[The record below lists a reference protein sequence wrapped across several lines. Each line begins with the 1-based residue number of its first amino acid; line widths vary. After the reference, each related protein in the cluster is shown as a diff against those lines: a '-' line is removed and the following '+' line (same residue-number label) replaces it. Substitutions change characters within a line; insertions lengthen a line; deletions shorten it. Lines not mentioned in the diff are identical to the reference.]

1 MLEADGG
8 RSLTTP
14 DDGLLDELAAR
25 LTGGAVVRDPD
36 VVAGHCRDREP
47 WSPSGTAAAVVR
59 VTCTADVVAVMRWA
73 SEHRVAVV
81 PRGAG
86 SGLAG
91 AANAV
96 DGCVVLSTERMDAVL
111 EVDAR
116 DLLAVV
122 QPGVINADLKRAVA
136 AQGMFY
142 APDPG
147 SQAFCTIGGNVATNA
162 GGLCCVKYGVTR
174 DAVLGLEV
182 VLADGRVLRTGGR
195 TVKDVAGLDLTRLFV
210 GSEGMLG
217 VVTEVTVRLLPARP
231 APSTVVATFA
241 DLVDAGEAVSA
252 IVATSRPSMCE
263 LMDATTVA
271 AVEEHSPS
279 GLDLS
284 AAALLV
290 LQSDAPGSSGEAEC
304 AEFTAA
310 CEKAGATFVMATS
323 DPAESEMLTMARR
336 SAVVALEARGGWVL
350 DDVGVP
356 LSRIPELMA
365 GCAAIGTAHDVE
377 VATFGHAGDGN
388 MHPTVVY
395 PRGDAEAEQ
404 RAAQAFVALLDLAL
418 DLGGTVTGEHG
429 VGLAKRAH
437 LARQVGEVHL
447 DVQRSVKA
455 ALDPLGIL
463 NPGKSLG

>member
-1 MLEADGG
+1 M
-8 RSLTTP
+8 SLHT
-14 DDGLLDELAAR
+14 LAAT
-25 LTGGAVVRDPD
+25 LSPGSLVTDPSVVE
-36 VVAGHCRDREP
+36 GYSRDREP
-47 WSPSGTAAAVVR
+47 WSPHGQALALVR
-59 VTCTADVVAVMRWA
+59 AGSRDDVVATMRWA
-73 SEHRVAVV
+73 SSTRTPVV

-96 DGCVVLSTERMDAVL
+96 EGCVVLCTERMDAVL
-111 EVDAR
+111 EIDAA
-116 DLLAVV
+116 DMLAVV
-122 QPGVINADLKRAVA
+122 QPGVVNGDLKRAVA
-136 AQGMFY
+136 AKGLFY
-142 APDPG
+142 PPDPG
-147 SQAFCTIGGNVATNA
+147 SQDFCSIGGNVATNA

-231 APSTVVATFA
+231 APSTVVALFD
-241 DLVDAGEAVSA
+241 DLVAAGRAVSSV
-252 IVATSRPSMCE
+252 VATMRPSMCE
-263 LMDATTVA
+263 LMDAATIA
-271 AVEEHSPS
+271 AVEDHQPS
-279 GLDLS
+279 GLDRS
-284 AAALLV
+284 AAALLL
-290 LQSDAPGSSGEAEC
+290 LQTDEPGASGEAESL
-304 AEFTAA
+304 ALQRL
-310 CEKAGATFVMATS
+310 CEQAGATFAMATS
-323 DPAESEMLTMARR
+323 DPAEGELLTMARR
-336 SAVVALEARGGWVL
+336 SAVTALEARGGWVL

-356 LSRIPELMA
+356 LSAVPDLVA
-365 GCAAIGTAHDVE
+365 GCRRVGLDHDVE

-395 PRGDAEAEQ
+395 PRQDPDAQA
-404 RAAQAFVALLDLAL
+404 RAAAAFRALLDLAL

-429 VGLAKRAH
+429 VGLSKRSH

-447 DVQRSVKA
+447 DVQRAVKA